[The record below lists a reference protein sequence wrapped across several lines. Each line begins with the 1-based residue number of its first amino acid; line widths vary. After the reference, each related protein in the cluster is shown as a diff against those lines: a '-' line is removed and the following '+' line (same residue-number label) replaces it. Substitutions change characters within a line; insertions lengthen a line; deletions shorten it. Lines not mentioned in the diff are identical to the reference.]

1 MPMGARPRPII
12 RSVWYIYP
20 IWKKLSFTLI
30 AKKHLQY
37 LKQMMKI
44 EEIDEHTFPFM
55 EIYSHPLVLIQP
67 FFYPMEAFA
76 KPISHRIP
84 KLGGLIGIDVA
95 DSDRISQFAVDLA
108 NKATAMIVPS
118 HFSKETYVRSGVKV
132 DVHVLPHGVD
142 PEFIDAPKRERPFP
156 ETLYDLKRSR
166 RLKVL
171 LAFVV
176 HSGYRKGYDILMQI
190 YQKLRKERKDVILVI
205 KDMYGVR
212 LVEDDREKRLFDGWL
227 RGQQHID
234 LFDNADLFLLTSRG
248 GGFELPGLEAL
259 ARGVPTIAAKGGSWD
274 DYMPTWGKVPSRRSG
289 PVFEG
294 NSIHV
299 GNGVEMIIE
308 KAVDKALEIL
318 DNLDEYKAKAHE
330 YAQTRIKREF
340 TWPRVAQELKRIIDR
355 YM

>member
-1 MPMGARPRPII
+1 MPLGTRPRAII
-12 RSVWYIYP
+12 RAVWYVYP
-20 IWKKLSFTLI
+20 IWKKVSFTLI
-30 AKKHLQY
+30 ARKHLEY
-37 LKQMMKI
+37 LRQMMKI
-44 EEIDEHTFPFM
+44 DEIDEHTFPFM
-55 EIYSHPLVLIQP
+55 DVVSRPLVLIQP
-67 FFYPMEAFA
+67 YFYPMEAYSR
-76 KPISHRIP
+76 PLSHRIP
-84 KLGGLIGIDVA
+84 KLTGLIGIDVA
-95 DSDRISQFAVDLA
+95 DSDRISEFAVELA

-118 HFSKETYVRSGVKV
+118 RFARKAYIMSGVKAH
-132 DVHVLPHGVD
+132 VHVLPHGVD
-142 PEFIDAPKRERPFP
+142 LEFINSPKRERPFP

-171 LAFVV
+171 LAFII

-190 YQKLRKERKDVILVI
+190 YKRLRKERRDVILVI

-274 DYMPTWGKVPSRRSG
+274 DYMPPWGQVPSKRSG
-289 PVFEG
+289 PVFQG

-299 GNGVEMIIE
+299 GNGVEMIIN

-340 TWPRVAQELKRIIDR
+340 TWPRVALELKRIIDSYR
-355 YM
+355 